1 MKSVGFSKIFRSMF
15 REQKLDQAELETG
28 GYREGL
34 ERLDAILQARRTRY
48 RSFAEWEREYENI
61 NQKERFVN
69 LASKHE
75 AMMRKLLAAVG
86 IEVSLEKV
94 GKKLFKIPLGKK
106 DFFLGELPQ
115 GYAYRGG
122 AARALLHR
130 KLGTDSFA
138 SPRDVDISYAGK
150 NENIALSNKLAQ
162 ELSPDDFAHDHGV
175 SSLNSDYFETQDFS
189 INELLVTADGVYLT
203 TQCLLDNARGI
214 LRFSEFE
221 KRESFYG
228 PYFVNPKLLA
238 KALRFIADKD
248 LKFWNSEIFEFQGID
263 AFHMAL
269 HLDRSLEIGYETAV
283 KYVEELRKVGQVPPH
298 IQTPR
303 DLIAILNEE
312 TDFVFRFAKRCHID
326 AEDEFFEQERN
337 FLNEMEDAYRDYPQ
351 REGMGKGKRN
361 RS

>member
-1 MKSVGFSKIFRSMF
+1 MF
-15 REQKLDQAELETG
+15 REQPQPTQTESETG

-34 ERLDAILQARRTRY
+34 EQLDAILQARKTPY
-48 RSFAEWEREYENI
+48 RSFVEWGEEYGNI
-61 NQKERFVN
+61 KQKERSVN
-69 LASKHE
+69 LVSKHE
-75 AMMRKLLAAVG
+75 TVMRKLLAAVD

-94 GKKLFKIPLGKK
+94 GKKLFKIPLEKK
-106 DFFLGELPQ
+106 DLFLGELPR

-138 SPRDVDISYAGK
+138 SPRDVDISYVGE
-150 NENIALSNKLAQ
+150 NENIALSNELAQ
-162 ELSPDDFAHDHGV
+162 KFSPDDFAHGYGV
-175 SSLNSDYFETQDFS
+175 SLLESDYFETQDFS

-221 KRESFYG
+221 KRESFRG
-228 PYFVNPKLLA
+228 DPYFVNPKLLA

-248 LKFWNSEIFEFQGID
+248 LKFWNSEVFEFQGID

-283 KYVEELRKVGQVPPH
+283 KYVGELRKAGQVPSH
-298 IQTPR
+298 IHTPK
-303 DLIAILNEE
+303 DLVALLNEK
-312 TDFVFRFAKRCHID
+312 TDFVFRFAKRYHID
-326 AEDEFFEQERN
+326 AEDTFFEQERS
-337 FLNEMEDAYRDYPQ
+337 FLDEMEDTYQDYPQ
-351 REGMGKGKRN
+351 REGMGKSKRN
-361 RS
+361 RF